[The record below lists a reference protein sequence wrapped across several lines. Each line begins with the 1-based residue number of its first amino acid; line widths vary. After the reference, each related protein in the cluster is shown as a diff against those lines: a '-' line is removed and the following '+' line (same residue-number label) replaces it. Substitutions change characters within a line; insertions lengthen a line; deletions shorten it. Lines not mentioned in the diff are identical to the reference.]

1 MISARFDREERCLKC
16 GILAEPRKMSEF
28 IDY

>member
-1 MISARFDREERCLKC
+1 MISARFDREERSLKC